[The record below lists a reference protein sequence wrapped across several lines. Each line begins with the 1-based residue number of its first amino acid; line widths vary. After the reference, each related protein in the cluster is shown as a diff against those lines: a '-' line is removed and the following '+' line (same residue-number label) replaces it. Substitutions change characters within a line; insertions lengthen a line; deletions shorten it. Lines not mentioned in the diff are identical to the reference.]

1 MNLSQLYYDLLS
13 LSAYKHLAQ
22 KPVLREFIALLGAL
36 ERKDGL
42 AALDHY
48 TNFFFTL
55 EQEGYDGLD
64 IWLWDT
70 LRYEDSPFGRR
81 IAQTKKVGLL
91 LFNAAQRDVEILIDA
106 AELDAEDVKAALAE
120 LLPMAQIQRLPNWKY
135 GTYLDF
141 YCLRDVYRDYGCGPL
156 SRYCAFRWEK
166 GQLVGLEHCD
176 IPPRGSLVGYESQRQ
191 QLLDHTR
198 AFVSGQPVNNVLL
211 YGDPGTGKSA
221 TVKSML
227 AQPCDTK
234 LKMIELDKDH
244 LEDIPVLLRQLRDQ
258 PYKFILFLDDLAF
271 DQDDKTYSQLKTIL
285 EGSLDRRPD
294 NVVIYATTNRR
305 NLVRQTFSDRAGDEI
320 DRNETIAEK
329 TSLAERFGTR
339 IHFPSLS
346 PKEFLATVERLAA
359 LNSLELDPATLAQ
372 RAKQWELRH
381 PGRTPRSAQ
390 QFLRQEFQSRLP

>member
-1 MNLSQLYYDLLS
+1 M
-13 LSAYKHLAQ
+13 
-22 KPVLREFIALLGAL
+22 LGAM
-36 ERKDGL
+36 EGQDGL

-48 TNFFFTL
+48 TSFFFTL

-64 IWLWDT
+64 IWLWNE

-81 IAQTKKVGLL
+81 IAQAKECDPL
-91 LFNAAQRDVEILIDA
+91 LFDAAQRDVEILIEA

-120 LLPMAQIQRLPNWKY
+120 LLPMAQIQRLPYWRS
-135 GTYLDF
+135 GTYIDF
-141 YCLRDVYRDYGCGPL
+141 GRLQAEYREYGCGPFA
-156 SRYCAFRWEK
+156 RYRAFRWEK
-166 GQLVGLEHCD
+166 SQLVGISRPD
-176 IPPRGSLVGYESQRQ
+176 IPERDGMYGYSQQRQ
-191 QLLDHTR
+191 QLLEHTQ
-198 AFVSGQPVNNVLL
+198 AFVAGQPVNNVLL

-227 AQPCDTK
+227 AQPCDKK

-244 LEDIPVLLRQLRDQ
+244 LENIPVLLRQLHDQ

-285 EGSLDRRPD
+285 EGSLARRPD

-339 IHFPSLS
+339 IAFFPLS
-346 PKEFLATVERLAA
+346 PKEFLSGVECLARLHH
-359 LNSLELDPATLAQ
+359 LELDQDILTQ

-381 PGRTPRSAQ
+381 PGRTPRSAM
-390 QFLRQEFQSRLP
+390 QFVLHELQKQA